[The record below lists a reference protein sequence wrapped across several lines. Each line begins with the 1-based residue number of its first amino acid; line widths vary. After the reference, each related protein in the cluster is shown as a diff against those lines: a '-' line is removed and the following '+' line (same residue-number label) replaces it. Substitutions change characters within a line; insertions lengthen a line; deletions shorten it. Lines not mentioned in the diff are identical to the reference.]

1 MPSSIAVQG
10 LQTVTSSKI
19 TGSTRRNEG
28 SNCSGDQAQCR
39 CDMMLLPPGTFK
51 GAEISFHT
59 MYAQVSPVDP
69 AAYIIKSK
77 FFSLRLI
84 SCVPDPLPHHLL
96 LSPAPSTTLCSPSSS
111 LLVQSPFTALVR
123 MAFLFLWMVSSS
135 NLSSPLSS
143 FPRTTQATKVTHI
156 FPGLLLP
163 LLILH
168 SGTTCIEL

>member
-39 CDMMLLPPGTFK
+39 CDMMLLHPGTFK

-59 MYAQVSPVDP
+59 MYGQVSPVDP

-163 LLILH
+163 LLIMH

>member
-10 LQTVTSSKI
+10 LQTVTSGKI
-19 TGSTRRNEG
+19 TGSPRRNET
-28 SNCSGDQAQCR
+28 SNCIGDQAQCS
-39 CDMMLLPPGTFK
+39 CDVMLLPPGTFK
-51 GAEISFHT
+51 GAEIWLHT
-59 MYAQVSPVDP
+59 TYGQVSPVGP

-77 FFSLRLI
+77 FFSLRLV

-96 LSPAPSTTLCSPSSS
+96 LSPAPSTTRCSPSSS

-123 MAFLFLWMVSSS
+123 MAFLFLWMVSLS

-143 FPRTTQATKVTHI
+143 FPGTTQATTVTHT
-156 FPGLLLP
+156 FPGLLSH